1 MVAMP
6 PRSRREHGEPLVVRA
21 ARDRE
26 RHITQ
31 VTSYGYLAG
40 RGPKRHVTV
49 TPAPLRYW
57 QYQPASLR
65 VIALAVLAVAA
76 WLGFLGWRDGSAAVA
91 DELPLALGL
100 GLLVL
105 VGSTGRLTV
114 SDTGVSTDIA
124 GLRQVSSF
132 GVVPLVLVQQVVVG
146 PAPEGWPKPRR
157 RGGWWPVRQQVAVR
171 HLGMDGESDQ
181 AFTVRVHDP
190 EAFAAALGL
199 QPEKPP
205 GL

>member
-1 MVAMP
+1 MVVMP
-6 PRSRREHGEPLVVRA
+6 PRSRREHGDPLVVRA

-31 VTSYGYLAG
+31 VTSYGYLAR

-57 QYQPASLR
+57 QYQLASLR
-65 VIALAVLAVAA
+65 VIALTVLAVLA
-76 WLGFLGWRDGSAAVA
+76 WLSFLGWRDGRAAVV

-124 GLRQVSSF
+124 GLRQVSAF
-132 GVVPLVLVQQVVVG
+132 GIVPLVLVRQVVAG
-146 PAPEGWPKPRR
+146 PAPQHWPKAKR
-157 RGGWWPVRQQVAVR
+157 RGGWWPGRQRVSVR
-171 HLGMDGESDQ
+171 HLGMDGETEQ
-181 AFTVRVHDP
+181 ALTVWVRDP
-190 EAFAAALGL
+190 EAFADALDSPF
-199 QPEKPP
+199 QR
-205 GL
+205 